1 MVDGTQGSHRKEGST
16 KMTKHSRIVAGIDIS
31 KAKLDVAVSIGKA
44 GLQVDNDASGYRKL
58 VTWLHQEGIEL
69 VGLEA
74 SGGYERRVAAYLRD
88 AGFTVH
94 VLQPIQVRAFA
105 MFCLQRAKNDKI
117 DARLIAV
124 CTAASPSDRAAPD
137 PRFDALAE
145 MLTLLEQI
153 EEDMARAKTRREA
166 FHDQRHQDLLD
177 AEIKRLRAWRT
188 GEIKHLLA
196 ELRRHKDL
204 AHRLALIESVPGIG
218 TRTALAVLIRM
229 PEIGTL
235 SREQAAAL
243 AGLAPFDQ
251 DSGQHQG
258 RRRIAGGRKRLRKS
272 LYAAALPA
280 AFRWNPALINL
291 YRRLI
296 ENGKTHKATLV
307 ACARKLLIFANAVV
321 ARGTPWTKANHAT

>member
-1 MVDGTQGSHRKEGST
+1 
-16 KMTKHSRIVAGIDIS
+16 MTKHSRKVAGIDIS
-31 KAKLDVAVSIGKA
+31 KAVLDVATNIGEAELQCDNNEA
-44 GLQVDNDASGYRKL
+44 GHRQL
-58 VTWLHQEGIEL
+58 VTWLRHEGIEL

-74 SGGYERRVAAYLRD
+74 SGGYERRVVAHLRA
-88 AGFTVH
+88 AGFTVR

-105 MFCLQRAKNDKI
+105 TFCLQRAKNDKI

-124 CTAASPSDRAAPD
+124 CTAAKPSNRAAPD

-145 MLTLLEQI
+145 RLTLLEQI

-166 FHDQRHQDLLD
+166 FHNQRHRDLID
-177 AEIKRLRAWRT
+177 AEIKRLRAWRAA
-188 GEIKHLLA
+188 EIRLLLT

-218 TRTALAVLIRM
+218 IRTALAVLIRM
-229 PEIGTL
+229 PEIGKL
-235 SREQAAAL
+235 SREQIAAL

-251 DSGQHQG
+251 DSGTHHG

-280 AFRWNPALINL
+280 AFRWNPALIDL

-296 ENGKTHKATLV
+296 NDKKTHKAALI

-321 ARGTPWTKANHAT
+321 ARGTPWIKKECAA